1 MPQRLTFEY
10 NPLSYAYPD
19 DESDKELFLQ
29 ASRPGPFASHRR
41 AVLLYWVNTV
51 FSDGEEVWQVVRLDR
66 PEEND
71 VHRYV
76 YPDMIVVDGC
86 EREHHDTFSLG
97 VFSRDQREEVLECAD
112 DVGYEERSGEDE
124 GQCLRWMSELLER
137 MVEGGLV
144 GRAVVDA
151 IRDAVPALP

>member
-1 MPQRLTFEY
+1 MPPRLTFEY
-10 NPLSYAYPD
+10 NALSYAYPD
-19 DESDKELFLQ
+19 DESDKEVFLQ
-29 ASRPGPFASHRR
+29 ASSPGTFASHLR
-41 AVLLYWVNTV
+41 AVLLYWVNVV

-66 PEEND
+66 PEDSD
-71 VHRYV
+71 VHKYV

-86 EREHHDTFSLG
+86 EREHHETISLG

-112 DVGYEERSGEDE
+112 DVGYEERSGDG
-124 GQCLRWMSELLER
+124 GQCVRWMGELLER
-137 MVEGGLV
+137 MVEEGLV